1 MLVTWSKGHVWEPL
15 LFSQYIAYRGVDTSC
30 AGGVMYFICRVTQQ
44 DHSIEM
50 SCVFMGESSS
60 QHVTTLKDLVTIG
73 KILHQKHESYKCVLP
88 LKNWAEKNV
97 KLKNC
102 TLSKYL
108 EIKKHIFTLMTT
120 FYNFIIK
127 IEASW
132 VEEYQWRYYV
142 CLVYLFSD
150 KIKLKICNVKKNN
163 SKLTNFTIKS

>member
-1 MLVTWSKGHVWEPL
+1 MLVTWSKDHVWEPL
-15 LFSQYIAYRGVDTSC
+15 LLSQHLAYCGVDTFS
-30 AGGVMYFICRVTQQ
+30 AGGAMYFISRVIQQ
-44 DHSIEM
+44 DPSVEM
-50 SCVFMGESSS
+50 SCIFMGESSS
-60 QHVTTLKDLVTIG
+60 QHVTTLKNLVTIG

-120 FYNFIIK
+120 FYNFTIK
-127 IEASW
+127 TEASR
-132 VEEYQWRYYV
+132 VEECQWRYCV

-150 KIKLKICNVKKNN
+150 KIKLKIRNVK
-163 SKLTNFTIKS
+163 